1 MSINLICPHLSCGKA
16 VVAPDSARGKTVKCV
31 HCGAQFLVPLNMAQQ
46 NDGDNAERPS
56 KGAGSSKSRQ

>member
-31 HCGAQFLVPLNMAQQ
+31 HCGAQFLVPLHMAQQ